1 MIDRGDYWQCGYII
15 RKGGIEE
22 VRQQGLPAFRDAL
35 REIAPFLQD
44 RVNEIAD
51 WDQVKLL
58 TVKVD
63 RLRTWY
69 RPGLLCIGDSAH
81 AMSPVGGIGINLAI
95 QDAVA
100 TANLLAAPL
109 GSGSVTVED
118 LRRVQDRRLLPTRLT
133 QWLQVQ
139 VQDRVLSPALGRPA
153 NSGKPPLPMR
163 IARRFPIVQRIP
175 ARIVGL
181 GFRPEH
187 VRVPEARTS

>member
-1 MIDRGDYWQCGYII
+1 
-15 RKGGIEE
+15 
-22 VRQQGLPAFRDAL
+22 LPAFRDAL

-163 IARRFPIVQRIP
+163 IARRFPILQRIP